1 MSVSA
6 LAQTLKGSEIIKI
19 GGEINELKKKGE
31 KIANLTIGDFD
42 PAIFPVPN
50 GLKHGIIDAY
60 HANHTNYPPADG
72 VSSLREQV
80 SVFLEERYALHYTA
94 KEILIAGGSRPL
106 IYATYLALVD
116 PGDKVVYPA
125 PSWNN
130 NHYCHLAGAEG
141 VAVPTK
147 PENLFMPTADELRP
161 HLAGATLLALC
172 SPLNPT
178 GTMFGKQALTEICD
192 LVLEENKKRKA
203 GEKPLYLLY
212 DQIYSMLTFNNTEHV
227 DPVSLRPELKEYVIY
242 IDGISKCFAAT
253 GVRVGWG
260 FGPEAIIGKMK
271 SILGHVGAW
280 SPKAEQIATA
290 QFLKDNVSV
299 NTYLH
304 AFKMQIQKSLDTL
317 YQGIKQLKSEGFSVD
332 AIEPMGAIY
341 LTVQLEYAGKTT
353 PDGTVLKTSAD
364 INFYLI
370 QEAKIGLVPF
380 SAFGTDTDVNWFRAS
395 VGGCSLADIEEMLP
409 RLKSALQKLR

>member
-1 MSVSA
+1 MSVSV

-19 GGEINELKKKGE
+19 GGEINEMKKKGE
-31 KIANLTIGDFD
+31 KISNLTIGDFD
-42 PAIFPVPN
+42 PAIFPLPDR
-50 GLKHGIIDAY
+50 LKQGIIEAY

-72 VSSLREQV
+72 ESSLREQV
-80 SVFLEERYALHYTA
+80 SVFLDERYKLNN
-94 KEILIAGGSRPL
+94 KSNEILIAGGSRPL

-141 VAVPTK
+141 IAVTTK
-147 PENLFMPTADELRP
+147 PENLFMPTAEELLP

-178 GTMFGKQALTEICD
+178 GTMFDKQALEAICD
-192 LVLEENKKRKA
+192 LILEENKKRSA

-212 DQIYSMLTFNNTEHV
+212 DQVYSLLTFNNTEHV
-227 DPVSLRPELKEYVIY
+227 DPVCLRPELKDYVVY

-253 GVRVGWG
+253 GVRVGWS
-260 FGPEAIIGKMK
+260 FGPESIIGKMK
-271 SILGHVGAW
+271 SILGHIGAW

-290 QFLKDNVSV
+290 QFLKDTVSV

-304 AFKMQIQKSLDTL
+304 AFKLQIQKSLDTL
-317 YQGIKQLKSEGFSVD
+317 YQGIKQLKAEGFLVD
-332 AIEPMGAIY
+332 AIDPMGAIY
-341 LTVQLEYAGKTT
+341 LTVQIDYAGKTT
-353 PDGTVLKTSAD
+353 PDGNVINTSAD

-370 QEAKIGLVPF
+370 KEAKIGLVPF
-380 SAFGTDTDVNWFRAS
+380 SAFGTSSDVNWFRAS
-395 VGGCSLADIEEMLP
+395 VGGCSLSDIEEMLP

>member
-1 MSVSA
+1 MSVSV

-19 GGEINELKKKGE
+19 GGEINEMKKKGE

-42 PAIFPVPN
+42 PAIFPIPDR
-50 GLKHGIIDAY
+50 LKQGIIEAY

-72 VSSLREQV
+72 ESSLREQV
-80 SVFLEERYALHYTA
+80 SVFLDERYNLNY
-94 KEILIAGGSRPL
+94 KSNEILIAGGSRPL

-130 NHYCHLAGAEG
+130 NHYCHLAGAKG
-141 VAVPTK
+141 IAVTTK
-147 PENLFMPTADELRP
+147 PENLFMPTAEELRP
-161 HLAGATLLALC
+161 HLSGATMLALC

-178 GTMFGKQALTEICD
+178 GTMFEKQALAEICD
-192 LVLEENKKRKA
+192 LILEENKKRTA

-212 DQIYSMLTFNNTEHV
+212 DQVYSLLTFNNTEHV
-227 DPVSLRPELKEYVIY
+227 DPVSLRPELKDYVVY

-260 FGPEAIIGKMK
+260 FGPELIIGKMK
-271 SILGHVGAW
+271 SILGHIGAW

-290 QFLKDNVSV
+290 QFLKDTVSV
-299 NTYLH
+299 NIYLH
-304 AFKMQIQKSLDTL
+304 AFKLQIQKSLDTL
-317 YQGIKQLKSEGFSVD
+317 YQGIKQLKAEGFLVD
-332 AIEPMGAIY
+332 AIDPMGAIY
-341 LTVQLEYAGKTT
+341 LTVQIDYVGKTT
-353 PDGTVLKTSAD
+353 PDGTVLNTSAD

-370 QEAKIGLVPF
+370 KEAKIGLVPF
-380 SAFGTDTDVNWFRAS
+380 SAFGTSSDVNWFRAS
-395 VGGCSLADIEEMLP
+395 IGGCSLTDIEDMLP

>member
-42 PAIFPVPN
+42 PTIFPVPN

-80 SVFLEERYALHYTA
+80 SVFLEERYKLHYNS

-141 VAVPTK
+141 VAVPTT

-178 GTMFGKQALTEICD
+178 GTMFGKQALAEICD
-192 LVLEENKKRKA
+192 LVLEENKKRTA
-203 GEKPLYLLY
+203 GQKPLYLLY
-212 DQIYSMLTFNNTEHV
+212 DQIYSLLTFNNTEHV
-227 DPVSLRPELKEYVIY
+227 DPVSLCPELKEYVVY

-253 GVRVGWG
+253 GVRVGWA
-260 FGPEAIIGKMK
+260 FGPEPIIGKMK

-290 QFLKDNVSV
+290 QFLKDIVAV

-304 AFKMQIQKSLDTL
+304 AFKLQIQKSLDTL
-317 YQGIKQLKSEGFSVD
+317 YQGIKQLKAEGFLVD
-332 AIEPMGAIY
+332 AIDPMGAIY
-341 LTVQLEYAGKTT
+341 LTVQLDYAGKTT
-353 PDGTVLKTSAD
+353 PDGTVLNTSAD

-370 QEAKIGLVPF
+370 KEAKIGLVPF
-380 SAFGTDTDVNWFRAS
+380 SAFGTASDVNWFRAS